1 MWHVVERL
9 CMVMRISPAIEM
21 LSLELCPLSVFS
33 ATRGGTD
40 YLESLVKEIHRKP
53 HVSRFQ

>member
-1 MWHVVERL
+1 
-9 CMVMRISPAIEM
+9 MVMRISPAIEM